1 MVVCDSE
8 SGSVSESH
16 QDWTRGMR
24 VGTVA
29 DGKVQYLI
37 PDPAKDAM
45 GTSADKPI
53 VPNAGFTADMA
64 EARRSIARLGALAFD
79 TLLVGHGEPITSGAA
94 GLVAGLGRAG

>member
-1 MVVCDSE
+1 MCSSDLEIVAAPGHTPGQVVVYDS
-8 SGSVSESH
+8 
-16 QDWTRGMR
+16 
-24 VGTVA
+24 VA
-29 DGKVQYLI
+29 RLLVAG
-37 PDPAKDAM
+37 DAM